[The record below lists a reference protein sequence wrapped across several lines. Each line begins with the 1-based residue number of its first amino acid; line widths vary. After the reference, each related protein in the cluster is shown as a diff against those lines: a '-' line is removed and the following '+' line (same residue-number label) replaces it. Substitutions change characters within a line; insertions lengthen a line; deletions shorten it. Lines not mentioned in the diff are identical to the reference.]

1 MAMIP
6 PLPRIPRLEPE
17 QLAREHYEGIKH
29 AFSCVTIAANA
40 NTTLTNFGE
49 NPEIKKQYQKEQ
61 RKIKVTLKRYGIEI
75 NEWKQYV
82 SQWA

>member
-1 MAMIP
+1 VDS
-6 PLPRIPRLEPE
+6 
-17 QLAREHYEGIKH
+17 AREHYEGIKH
-29 AFSCVTIAANA
+29 AFSCVTIAASTNLCA
-40 NTTLTNFGE
+40 NVMDINLAE